1 MIALKPELHTLASQ
15 LLCYNWP
22 VDMWGWRAS
31 LGQEKGP
38 PIPVVDSGCTG
49 DGEVGRNVV
58 AGAGAVERGGIREE
72 QSPPPDLEKP
82 PRLTWAV

>member
-31 LGQEKGP
+31 LGKEKGP

-72 QSPPPDLEKP
+72 QSPLPDLEKP

>member
-1 MIALKPELHTLASQ
+1 M
-15 LLCYNWP
+15 
-22 VDMWGWRAS
+22 
-31 LGQEKGP
+31 
-38 PIPVVDSGCTG
+38 VDSGCTG

-72 QSPPPDLEKP
+72 QSLPPDLEKP

>member
-1 MIALKPELHTLASQ
+1 M
-15 LLCYNWP
+15 
-22 VDMWGWRAS
+22 
-31 LGQEKGP
+31 
-38 PIPVVDSGCTG
+38 VDSGCTG